1 MNQNLL
7 KQEID
12 NNYDFLQRRLALLLP
27 EHEGQYALL
36 RTCRVEGFFDQPGD
50 AYREAQT
57 RFDDG
62 IFSIQKVTSE
72 PLDLGF
78 FSYAGA

>member
-1 MNQNLL
+1 MDDERL

-12 NNYDFLQRRLALLLP
+12 GNYDYLQRRLALLLP
-27 EHEGQYALL
+27 EHEGKYALL
-36 RTCRVEGFFDQPGD
+36 KTCKVEGYFDLPGQ
-50 AYREAQT
+50 AYRQGLE
-57 RFDDG
+57 RFPDG
-62 IFSIQKVTSE
+62 IFSIQKITGE